1 VPRTSRPAARLTAQL
16 VLDTLGRIPVP
27 IDKRRLIKQL
37 DLKGEARR
45 ALNHLLRDMARDGQI
60 AFVGEGRIVRAG
72 ARATKEAIPF
82 EIVGTDVEDG
92 TLLAKALEWTGPSPL
107 ARLRVADGH
116 PAPPVGAH
124 GIGRFE
130 FVDGEWIATLVRLAD
145 LVPERVV
152 GQIEKAGSVWRLKPT
167 DRRVKTDYTIE
178 ADAIGEALPGEL
190 VLAELLPQRRIGLPR
205 ARVVERIGRLGD
217 PRSASLIAIHAQD
230 IPTVFPADAL
240 AQAER
245 AKPAPVGAREDL
257 RELPIV
263 TIDGADARDFDDAV
277 MAVADDSPD
286 NVGGWRLIVAIA
298 DVAWYVRP
306 GDALDRSA
314 YQRGNSCYFP
324 DRVVPMLP
332 ERLSNDLCSLR
343 PDEDRPTLAVHIVI
357 DRSGTKRSHRFVRAI
372 IRSAQRFTY
381 ERIQAIADGHEKAPG
396 WIADKVVGP
405 LYGAYKALLA
415 ARVARG
421 ALDIDVEER
430 KVELGADGKV
440 AKIAPR
446 TRLDSHRLIEEFMIL
461 ANVCA
466 AETLERKRL
475 PCMYRVHEPPAVD
488 RVEALRETLEGL
500 GLRLARG
507 AAMRPH
513 DFGRILD
520 WAKGQPYHHL
530 VNQMVLRSQSLAV
543 YSPVNQGHFGLSLA
557 RYAHFTSPIRRYAD
571 LLVHRALV
579 SAGALGEG
587 GLLDPG
593 PVPDFAD
600 AGDNISATERRAV
613 AAERDA
619 MARYIAA
626 YLEDRQGATFQARI
640 SGVQKFGLFITL
652 NEIGADGLVPVRSLP
667 NDFYHFDE
675 RRHTLTGSRNAKVY
689 TLGQA
694 VEVRLREVD
703 GLTGSLSFELM
714 EGGPGRAPRGNFKR
728 GRHPRR

>member
-1 VPRTSRPAARLTAQL
+1 MPRTSRHDPRPTAEGVLEALARS
-16 VLDTLGRIPVP
+16 PVP
-27 IDKRRLIKQL
+27 VDKRRLIKQL
-37 DLKGEARR
+37 GLKGEGRR
-45 ALNHLLRDMARDGQI
+45 ALNHLLRDMAREGRI

-72 ARATKEAIPF
+72 ARSSGESIPF

-92 TLLAKALEWTGPSPL
+92 TMLAKALEWTGPSPL

-116 PAPPVGAH
+116 PVPAVGAH

-130 FVDGEWIATLVRLAD
+130 FVDGEWVATLVRLAERA
-145 LVPERVV
+145 VERVV
-152 GQIEKAGSVWRLKPT
+152 GRIEKAGTGWRLSPT
-167 DRRVKTDYTIE
+167 DRRVKTEFAIE
-178 ADAIGEALPGEL
+178 ADGIGEAQPGEL
-190 VLAELLPQRRIGLPR
+190 VLAEVMPQRRLGLPR
-205 ARVVERIGRLGD
+205 AKVVERIGRLGD
-217 PRSASLIAIHAQD
+217 PRSASLIAIYAQD
-230 IPTVFPADAL
+230 IPTVFPEDAL

-245 AKPAPVGAREDL
+245 ARPAPVGAREDL
-257 RELPIV
+257 RERPIV

-277 MAVADDSPD
+277 LAEPDDDPG
-286 NVGGWRLIVAIA
+286 NPGGWRLIVAIA
-298 DVAWYVRP
+298 DVAWYVRT

-343 PDEDRPTLAVHIVI
+343 PDEDRPTLAVHIVV
-357 DRSGTKRSHRFVRAI
+357 DRSGTKRSHRFVRAV

-396 WIADKVVGP
+396 WIMDKVVGP
-405 LYGAYKALLA
+405 LYGAYEALLA
-415 ARVARG
+415 ARLARG

-430 KVELGADGKV
+430 KVELGTDGKV

-475 PCMYRVHEPPAVD
+475 PCMYRVHEPPAAD

-513 DFGRILD
+513 DFVRVLD
-520 WAKGQPYHHL
+520 WAKGAPHHHL

-571 LLVHRALV
+571 LLVHRGLI
-579 SAGALGEG
+579 SADGLGEG
-587 GLLDPG
+587 GLMESG
-593 PVPDFAD
+593 SVPDFAD
-600 AGDNISATERRAV
+600 AGDHISATERRAV

-626 YLEDRQGATFQARI
+626 YLEDRQGAVFPARI

-652 NEIGADGLVPVRSLP
+652 DEIGADGLVPVRSLP
-667 NDFYHFDE
+667 SDYYHFDE
-675 RRHTLTGSRNAKVY
+675 RRHVLTGSRNGKVY

-703 GLTGSLSFELM
+703 ALTGSLSFELM
-714 EGGPGRAPRGNFKR
+714 ETGSSRPPRGSFKR
-728 GRHPRR
+728 GRQRR